1 MGSLL
6 LTIMGVQGWKDEED
20 PTVILMPFLSAA
32 ISGYFAY
39 LVTRQYM
46 ERGKE
51 HQLIWG
57 ISLWLAAAGSLA
69 YGVAVV
75 AGSAFFFRIF
85 YLSGAVFMVALLG
98 VGSCYLA
105 FGPRIGRISLLAV
118 AALGL
123 LVSGAVMGSSIN
135 NAALADLAVGV
146 GSGRGVLRLTG
157 LAAWGRTLLNLFG
170 TLAVAGVAIKS
181 AVDVRRRQAPRNFLN
196 GNLLIAGG
204 VVANAMA
211 GAVARWGRGF
221 DPFWLLMTL
230 GWVLMFLGFAQIGKG
245 LNPARSS
252 SGLAVSRSSASS

>member
-1 MGSLL
+1 M
-6 LTIMGVQGWKDEED
+6 
-20 PTVILMPFLSAA
+20 ILMPFLSAG
-32 ISGYFAY
+32 ISGGFAY

-51 HQLIWG
+51 HQLIWA

-69 YGVAVV
+69 YAVAVL

-85 YLSGAVFMVALLG
+85 YLSGAVLMAALLG

-105 FGPRIGRISLLAV
+105 FGPRIGRGSLLAV

-123 LVSGAVMGSSIN
+123 LVAGAVMGSPVN
-135 NAALADLAVGV
+135 HAALADLAVGA
-146 GSGRGVLRLTG
+146 GSGRGVLSLTG
-157 LAAWGRTLLNLFG
+157 IAAWGRTLLNLFG

-181 AVDVRRRQAPRNFLN
+181 AIDVRRRQAPQNFMT

-211 GAVARWGRGF
+211 GAMARWGRGF

-230 GWVLMFLGFAQIGKG
+230 GWVLMFLGFARIGKA
-245 LNPARSS
+245 LSPARRSS
-252 SGLAVSRSSASS
+252 RLAVSRSSASS